1 MFEKDSIVAG
11 LILGVLIPFVGYAIW
26 LEIYDQLEAAD
37 MISAFQVGDFR
48 RRTSALLGICLNL
61 IPFTFFNRKRFFNSM
76 RGVMFPTIIYGFI
89 WFFYFGVH
97 MLGEN

>member
-1 MFEKDSIVAG
+1 MFQKDSIVAG
-11 LILGVLIPFVGYAIW
+11 LIVGILIPFLGYALW
-26 LEIYDQLEAAD
+26 LEIYDQLEAID
-37 MISAFQVGDFR
+37 LISPFKVGDFR

-89 WFFYFGVH
+89 WFFYFGVA
-97 MLGEN
+97 MLGQN

>member
-11 LILGVLIPFVGYAIW
+11 ILLGVIIPFIGYAFW
-26 LEIYDQLEAAD
+26 LEIYDQLEARD
-37 MISAFQVGDFR
+37 LIEGFYKGDFR

-61 IPFTFFNRKRFFNSM
+61 IPFIYFNRNRFNNSM

-89 WFFYFGVH
+89 WFFVFGIKI
-97 MLGEN
+97 MN